1 MNNSESTENSIY
13 GPAGEA
19 KLRSFVEQVTGGRV
33 VTMERQIRWRPAW
46 FAQVERD
53 GKQFR
58 VHVRGDRLSDVM
70 PFPEL
75 RREAEIIDALHTHG
89 IPVPR
94 IYGVSEDPPAIVMEA
109 LVGTRDVSQAA
120 SDAERSEIAM
130 QYIVAVA
137 AMHKLPAEVFV
148 ERGIGLPV
156 GETEIALAGINAYL
170 PLYQRTKCKP
180 DPLIEF
186 ALRWLRRNVPRGR
199 NEARLV
205 QFDSGQ
211 FLFEN
216 GRMTG
221 LYDFEFAMIADPLA
235 DLATMRMRESNE
247 SLGEDMRI
255 LCRHYEREIG
265 HPIDHAALSYHTLAF
280 STAAT
285 MQFAATVAKPAPG
298 APHAVYLEFDLA
310 LRRTLILLL
319 SECLGIALKD
329 DEKPFG
335 KSAANGALIN
345 MVEDAV
351 AQFGN
356 CDAAQLAQKQAAL
369 DVVEYLRCA
378 DEAAAEMQQ
387 RNLDD
392 AIAFLGKQ
400 YDRWE
405 DAEDAEVALEHYV
418 VNASPEEDGV
428 LLQLFAA
435 QQARLLMVFGKTRIG
450 QSAIKV
456 FIPPTR

>member
-1 MNNSESTENSIY
+1 MSDSTNNENSIY
-13 GPAGEA
+13 GPAGDA
-19 KLRSFVEQVTGGRV
+19 KLRTFVERVTGGRV

-53 GKQFR
+53 GGQFR
-58 VHVRGDRLSDVM
+58 VYVRGDRLSDVM

-109 LVGTRDVSQAA
+109 LSGTRDVTEAA
-120 SDAERSEIAM
+120 SDAERSEIAR
-130 QYIVAVA
+130 QYMTAVA
-137 AMHKLPAEVFV
+137 AMHKLPTEVFV
-148 ERGIGLPV
+148 ERGIALPV
-156 GETEIALAGINAYL
+156 GEAEIALAGINAYL

-199 NEARLV
+199 TEARLV

-247 SLGEDMRI
+247 SLGEDMRV

-265 HPIDHAALSYHTLAF
+265 QPIDHAALSYHTLAF

-319 SECLGIALKD
+319 SECLGIELKST
-329 DEKPFG
+329 EKPF
-335 KSAANGALIN
+335 ANAVVNGALIA

-351 AQFGN
+351 AQFGR
-356 CDAAQLAQKQAAL
+356 CDAAQTAQKQAAL

-378 DEAAAEMQQ
+378 DAAGTEIQQ

-392 AIAFLGKQ
+392 ASVFLGKRF
-400 YDRWE
+400 DRWE
-405 DAEDAEVALEHYV
+405 DAEAALERHV
-418 VNASPEEDGV
+418 VNAGPDEDTA
-428 LLQLFAA
+428 LLQLLAA
-435 QQARLLMVFGKTRIG
+435 QQARQLMVFGPTRIG
-450 QSAIKV
+450 HSAMKV
-456 FIPPTR
+456 FIPPTQ